1 MAADDEKTLPASQHK
16 LRRAKQEGNVGK
28 SIELVGFFVML
39 VGLALLFFMLPYWV
53 EGCRNIF
60 TYTASLFSLPEF
72 SSQELL
78 LLSATLG
85 LEILKMIL
93 PIFLGLVVMGVLAN
107 VGQFGFLL
115 STKPIEP
122 KLSKINP
129 VTGAKNLFSLKKAL
143 DGFMITLKVF
153 IAFIVGFVV
162 FLGFFGDLPTVSRFR
177 LYDQILWFRDKA
189 LILIGIL
196 LVIFAVMAVA
206 DFMIKRF
213 QYMKSLRMSLKE
225 LKDETKQYEG
235 NPEVRSRI
243 RQMQQKIARTRMMQ
257 EVPKASV
264 VITNPTHYAVAIT
277 YTDEYVDMN
286 LPPRVVAK
294 GIDELAIRIKALAR
308 ESGVRIIENP
318 PLARALYAMV
328 EINDFVHP
336 DLFRA
341 VSEVLKQVAWLNHL
355 QGEDTLYNTTL
366 RAAQKAAQNAES
378 NA

>member
-60 TYTASLFSLPEF
+60 AYTASLFSLPEF

-85 LEILKMIL
+85 LEMLKMIL

-129 VTGAKNLFSLKKAL
+129 VTGTKNLFSLKKAL

-213 QYMKSLRMSLKE
+213 QYMKSLRMSPKE

-366 RAAQKAAQNAES
+366 RAAQKAAQNTKS

>member
-1 MAADDEKTLPASQHK
+1 
-16 LRRAKQEGNVGK
+16 
-28 SIELVGFFVML
+28 ML
-39 VGLALLFFMLPYWV
+39 VGLGLLFFMIPYWV
-53 EGCRNIF
+53 EGCRNLF
-60 TYTASLFSLPEF
+60 VYTASLFSLPEF

-85 LEILKMIL
+85 VEILKMIL
-93 PIFLGLVVMGVLAN
+93 PIFLGLVLMGVLAN

-129 VTGAKNLFSLKKAL
+129 ITGARNLFSLKKAL

-153 IAFIVGFVV
+153 VAFIVGFVV

-177 LYDQILWFRDKA
+177 LYEQILWFRDKA
-189 LILIGIL
+189 LLLIGIL
-196 LVIFAVMAVA
+196 LLVFAVMAVA

-213 QYMKSLRMSLKE
+213 QYMKSLRMSVKE

-243 RQMQQKIARTRMMQ
+243 RQMQQKIARSRMMQ

-328 EINDFVHP
+328 EVNDFVHP

-366 RAAQKAAQNAES
+366 RAAQKAAENAES
-378 NA
+378 NAQA

>member
-16 LRRAKQEGNVGK
+16 LRRAKQEGNVSK

-60 TYTASLFSLPEF
+60 AYTASLFSLPEF

-85 LEILKMIL
+85 LEMLKMIL

-213 QYMKSLRMSLKE
+213 QYMKSLRMSPKE

-366 RAAQKAAQNAES
+366 RAAQKAAQNTES

>member
-16 LRRAKQEGNVGK
+16 LRRAKEEGNVGK
-28 SIELVGFFVML
+28 SVELVGFFVML
-39 VGLALLFFMLPYWV
+39 VGLALLFFMIPYWV

-60 TYTASLFSLPEF
+60 TYTASLFSLSEF
-72 SSQELL
+72 SPQELL

-85 LEILKMIL
+85 VEILKMVL
-93 PIFLGLVVMGVLAN
+93 PVFLGLVVMGVLAN

-115 STKPIEP
+115 SIKPIEP

-153 IAFIVGFVV
+153 VAFIVGFVV

-243 RQMQQKIARTRMMQ
+243 RQMQQKIARSRMMQ

-277 YTDEYVDMN
+277 YTDEYVDKN

-294 GIDELAIRIKALAR
+294 GIDELAIRIKAIAR

>member
-1 MAADDEKTLPASQHK
+1 
-16 LRRAKQEGNVGK
+16 
-28 SIELVGFFVML
+28 
-39 VGLALLFFMLPYWV
+39 
-53 EGCRNIF
+53 
-60 TYTASLFSLPEF
+60 
-72 SSQELL
+72 
-78 LLSATLG
+78 
-85 LEILKMIL
+85 
-93 PIFLGLVVMGVLAN
+93 MGVLAN

-213 QYMKSLRMSLKE
+213 QYMKSLRMSPKE

-366 RAAQKAAQNAES
+366 RAAQKAAQNTES

>member
-53 EGCRNIF
+53 DGCRNIF
-60 TYTASLFSLPEF
+60 AYTASLFSLPEF

-85 LEILKMIL
+85 LEMLKMIL

-213 QYMKSLRMSLKE
+213 QYMKSLRMSPKE

-366 RAAQKAAQNAES
+366 RAAQKAAQNTES

>member
-60 TYTASLFSLPEF
+60 AYTASLFSLPEF

-85 LEILKMIL
+85 LEMLKMIL

-213 QYMKSLRMSLKE
+213 QYMKSLRMSPKE

-366 RAAQKAAQNAES
+366 RAAQKAAQNTES

>member
-1 MAADDEKTLPASQHK
+1 
-16 LRRAKQEGNVGK
+16 
-28 SIELVGFFVML
+28 
-39 VGLALLFFMLPYWV
+39 
-53 EGCRNIF
+53 
-60 TYTASLFSLPEF
+60 
-72 SSQELL
+72 
-78 LLSATLG
+78 
-85 LEILKMIL
+85 
-93 PIFLGLVVMGVLAN
+93 
-107 VGQFGFLL
+107 
-115 STKPIEP
+115 
-122 KLSKINP
+122 
-129 VTGAKNLFSLKKAL
+129 
-143 DGFMITLKVF
+143 
-153 IAFIVGFVV
+153 
-162 FLGFFGDLPTVSRFR
+162 
-177 LYDQILWFRDKA
+177 
-189 LILIGIL
+189 
-196 LVIFAVMAVA
+196 
-206 DFMIKRF
+206 
-213 QYMKSLRMSLKE
+213 
-225 LKDETKQYEG
+225 
-235 NPEVRSRI
+235 
-243 RQMQQKIARTRMMQ
+243 MMQ

>member
-60 TYTASLFSLPEF
+60 AYTASLFSLPEF

-85 LEILKMIL
+85 LEMLKMIL